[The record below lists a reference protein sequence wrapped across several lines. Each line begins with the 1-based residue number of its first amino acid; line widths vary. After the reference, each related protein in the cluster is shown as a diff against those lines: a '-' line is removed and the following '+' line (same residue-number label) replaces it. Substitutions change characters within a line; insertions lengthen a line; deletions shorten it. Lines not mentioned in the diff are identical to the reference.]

1 MAAKPTILI
10 VGGGYAGL
18 FAMVQLTAHRDK
30 LDVIMMDRKPFAEN
44 LPLLPDVVGK
54 RVQSD
59 NLRLDLQQFA
69 RRHGARFHRAAVS
82 EIDPD
87 RRTVTRMNGH
97 TLSADY
103 LLVCAGTETNYYG
116 RDEFAANV
124 PCMDTVADALKISR
138 SLDKNDFKHVVVV
151 GGGYTGVELI
161 TNVRRRLRLRRTLEG
176 KTLHLVDRAPT
187 VLPGLDERVRN
198 YCRGNLERMGIVQH
212 PNTTL
217 QSYAEQHA
225 TLSSGDELPQSLVA
239 WAAGVHTPAC
249 VRTLAYD
256 RPQGRLLVAPT
267 LQFADR
273 CYAAGDAAGLERA
286 ERMLRPAVQF
296 AISEGRAAARNI
308 LREIAGKEPHACSP
322 PDLGFVVPMAN
333 FRACGHALGLPVTG
347 RKAMFLHYFMC
358 LYRSFGTR
366 NRIGVVC
373 DLLA

>member
-1 MAAKPTILI
+1 MAAKPAILI

-18 FAMVQLTAHRDK
+18 FALMQLTAHRNK
-30 LDVIMMDRKPFAEN
+30 LDVVLMDRKPFAEN

-54 RVQSD
+54 RVQAD

-69 RRHGARFHRAAVS
+69 RRHGARFCRAAAA
-82 EIDPD
+82 EIDPG
-87 RRTVTRMNGH
+87 RRTVTRMNGC

-103 LLVCAGTETNYYG
+103 LLVCTGTETNYYG
-116 RDEFAANV
+116 FDEFAATV
-124 PCMDTVADALKISR
+124 PRMDTVADALKISR
-138 SLDKNDFKHVVVV
+138 CLDRNDFKHVVVV

-161 TNVRRRLRLRRTLEG
+161 TNIHRRLGLRRTLEG
-176 KTLHLVDRAPT
+176 KILHLVDQGPT
-187 VLPGLDERVRN
+187 ILPGLGERVRS
-198 YCRGNLERMGIVQH
+198 YCRKNLEQMGIVMH
-212 PNTTL
+212 ANSTL
-217 QSYAEQHA
+217 QSCAERHA
-225 TLSSGDELPQSLVA
+225 ILSGGEELPDSFAA
-239 WAAGVHTPAC
+239 WTAGVHTPAC
-249 VRTLAYD
+249 VRTLAGD

-273 CYAAGDAAGLERA
+273 CYAAGDAAGLEHA

-296 AISEGRAAARNI
+296 AITEGRTAARNI

-333 FRACGHALGLPVTG
+333 FRACGNALGVPVKG
-347 RKAMFLHYFMC
+347 RKAMLLHYLMC
-358 LYRSFGTR
+358 VCRSIGTR